1 MTMMDPDP
9 VLGSEH
15 WPVGDG
21 KFPTRTNPP
30 RRMFN
35 AVVRPV
41 GVELWKKSDNGA
53 LGGTSTMVVPVPWR
67 FPPVM
72 VGALLKFDTR
82 TSPGWIVP
90 PAGKLRGTKATPYGF
105 PSPLAGT
112 VDTTR
117 VGPGRNGWS
126 SSSASNTAVQ
136 SRQDATA
143 RANTFHRPGF
153 LPVENFESI
162 IRFIWAISRF
172 ILTPFL

>member
-1 MTMMDPDP
+1 MMDPGPASLQKP
-9 VLGSEH
+9 VA
-15 WPVGDG
+15 DG

-30 RRMFN
+30 RRMFK

-41 GVELWKKSDNGA
+41 GVLLRKNSVNGP
-53 LGGTSTMVVPVPWR
+53 LGGTSTIVVPVPWR

-82 TSPGWIVP
+82 TSPGLIFP

-105 PSPLAGT
+105 PSPLEGT

-117 VGPGRNGWS
+117 VGPGRNGCS
-126 SSSASNTAVQ
+126 SSSASKTAEQ

-143 RANTFHRPGF
+143 AARTFHRP
-153 LPVENFESI
+153 NFFPQAKNCESV
-162 IRFIWAISRF
+162 IRFIWAFSRF
-172 ILTPFL
+172 ILTPLS